1 MPITRS
7 IRITASVGAR
17 GINLGPDVLDVQR
30 QLNAML
36 QPPRVPLKEDGKNG
50 PKTEAMIRDF
60 QRAVMGVKQPDGRVD
75 VGGKTL
81 ARLND
86 PASEALWAGQS
97 IGEPAAAPTAG
108 PAAKSGPRLPDKLT
122 TDEKDRYARLWAAA
136 EASPGLKAF
145 VAARDFL
152 FVWLQDMVDGD
163 FQQVKAFLNAQSL
176 VSDLV
181 VPGSEPLVRLARG
194 VLALNR
200 LVDSPRTVSDIVY
213 QLLKTRG
220 RVGLFQFFGALE
232 KSPKLAGDL
241 KALGRR
247 ALVVSVIVTSIEAA
261 TLIHRGQYGAAAGE
275 LYKLGMGVAVPWAGL
290 VDAAQ
295 STVEA
300 LFPDSQGNQRVKRL
314 FKLLEHVNP
323 LAAGAVYMDTY
334 VTVIEGIL
342 KLDLSTHRFEELV
355 GRMEDSPMRV
365 YTEMGTHLGDWVGDR
380 TGRWIYENILLR
392 W

>member
-86 PASEALWAGQS
+86 PAAEALWAGQS

-163 FQQVKAFLNAQSL
+163 LQQVKAFLNAQSL

-261 TLIHRGQYGAAAGE
+261 TLIHQGQYGAAAGE

-355 GRMEDSPMRV
+355 GRMEDGPMRV

-380 TGRWIYENILLR
+380 TGSWIYENILLR